1 MPNVLATFLFPLLL
15 LFFKIFCES
24 VCIMWNLPVVFL
36 VFLINWLQLCIRFP
50 NYSEAGTLQGVK
62 ALLSGLRTL
71 HTLIPP
77 YPGTS
82 FMVRWTLESIYVICS
97 VYFNHGLTLA
107 ISGSPGSGMITQD
120 IYKSASY
127 YVAVGNLNTEE
138 VEVILQ
144 TCNLFYY
151 NLLVWYVS
159 NWIYCRTFTMIR
171 TRIHYKPIMKRFCLS
186 EVILCYNW
194 KLKSTN

>member
-1 MPNVLATFLFPLLL
+1 
-15 LFFKIFCES
+15 
-24 VCIMWNLPVVFL
+24 
-36 VFLINWLQLCIRFP
+36 
-50 NYSEAGTLQGVK
+50 
-62 ALLSGLRTL
+62 
-71 HTLIPP
+71 
-77 YPGTS
+77 
-82 FMVRWTLESIYVICS
+82 MVRWTLESIYVICS

-151 NLLVWYVS
+151 NLLV
-159 NWIYCRTFTMIR
+159 
-171 TRIHYKPIMKRFCLS
+171 
-186 EVILCYNW
+186 
-194 KLKSTN
+194 